1 MRPWLRRCLLTV
13 SVFALSWTGAI
24 AYWRDSTRMPTPGEL
39 AGAMLALPL
48 ALLLLLWLGKKLL
61 ARLLAG
67 PALAAAPALAAT
79 PQAEAAAAPAAPAPL
94 HIVAAT
100 LRMPGGATAPDLL
113 AAMRSRQVR
122 PALDDQL
129 LDENGYPLLCG
140 KVDGID
146 EEVQQQLLAD
156 WLRAHPQEGLASA
169 PFPFNPEDLRALA
182 LGAEVLAELLDEAIQ
197 HALSSAAAP
206 PPAKALPM
214 LQLHLL
220 MPASWNAAQRQA
232 GDAWLR
238 HLARGQGW
246 PAEKMSVPTPAAD
259 TAPQPATFAL
269 LNQLAG
275 LAPPPQPACLAI
287 VLACDSHL
295 GELRVH
301 TLASQGMLFSA
312 SQTNGQIPGEG
323 AAGLLLASPG
333 ETAPLDE
340 PAPILLHRAATGE
353 LPQGA
358 GQRSQANT
366 SMLADLGRQALAAA
380 GGDAAAGI
388 ALVSA
393 DTDQRTSS
401 VLELMQCTGALLPQL
416 NLGEQVLG
424 LGAACGH
431 CGAVT
436 TLAALALARQA
447 AADDGAPVLC
457 LSNLDPLQRGA
468 LVIGPPAENSHGTT

>member
-206 PPAKALPM
+206 PPR
-214 LQLHLL
+214 QG
-220 MPASWNAAQRQA
+220 PA
-232 GDAWLR
+232 
-238 HLARGQGW
+238 
-246 PAEKMSVPTPAAD
+246 
-259 TAPQPATFAL
+259 
-269 LNQLAG
+269 
-275 LAPPPQPACLAI
+275 
-287 VLACDSHL
+287 
-295 GELRVH
+295 
-301 TLASQGMLFSA
+301 
-312 SQTNGQIPGEG
+312 
-323 AAGLLLASPG
+323 
-333 ETAPLDE
+333 
-340 PAPILLHRAATGE
+340 
-353 LPQGA
+353 
-358 GQRSQANT
+358 
-366 SMLADLGRQALAAA
+366 
-380 GGDAAAGI
+380 DAAA
-388 ALVSA
+388 ASA
-393 DTDQRTSS
+393 DASLVECGPAPGWRRLATPPGTRARLASGKNVRTNASGGYR
-401 VLELMQCTGALLPQL
+401 T
-416 NLGEQVLG
+416 
-424 LGAACGH
+424 AAGDVC
-431 CGAVT
+431 AVEPACRT
-436 TLAALALARQA
+436 RA
-447 AADDGAPVLC
+447 AAAARLPGDRAGL
-457 LSNLDPLQRGA
+457 
-468 LVIGPPAENSHGTT
+468 